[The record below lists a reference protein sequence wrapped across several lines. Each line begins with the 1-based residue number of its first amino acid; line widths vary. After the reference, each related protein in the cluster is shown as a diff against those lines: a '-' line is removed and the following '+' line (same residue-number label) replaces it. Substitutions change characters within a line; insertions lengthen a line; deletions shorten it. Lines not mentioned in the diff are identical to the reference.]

1 VPQWKK
7 RKVVKEVAIQALTE
21 EYLDKIGNQVKEVTD
36 DVFQCATQQH
46 EEMHQQMQE
55 RMDELHQLL
64 EAANIMPW

>member
-1 VPQWKK
+1 MPQCKK

-36 DVFQCATQQH
+36 DAFQCATQQH

-64 EAANIMPW
+64 EVANIMPW